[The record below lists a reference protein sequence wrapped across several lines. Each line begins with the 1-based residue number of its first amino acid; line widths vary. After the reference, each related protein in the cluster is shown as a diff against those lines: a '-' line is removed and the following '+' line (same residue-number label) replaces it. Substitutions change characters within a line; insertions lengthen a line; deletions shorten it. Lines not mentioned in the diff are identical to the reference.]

1 MVRRTFVDALRESAS
16 DARGITFAASP
27 TASSRLSYAELDAE
41 AAARAV
47 SLGAEGFGPGDI
59 ALLAFSAGLNVAR
72 AVGAAMYAG
81 ITIAPVAVTAS
92 APAPVIVER
101 MLAMLRHSGAR
112 LILSDTVTWSLLAES
127 TVGALDGVTVRLI
140 DTDERG
146 DAAGWRRPAI
156 DESALA
162 ILQYT
167 SGSTGTPKG
176 VMVTHANLLANQAVI
191 GQALRTEADGVA
203 VGWLPHYHDMGLI
216 GLLLHP
222 MYRGMDA
229 VLTSPLQFLKR
240 PAFWL
245 KLLSEHRASTTVAPD
260 FAYAM
265 CARLVSDEVVAGL
278 DLSALEVAITG
289 AEPVKARTLAAFS
302 ARFAPAGFRPE
313 AFVPAYGM
321 AETTLLVSGFRPAGE
336 PVRIRRAD
344 VAALAAGRFEPAS
357 GDALAIDSVSCGAVA
372 AGHHV
377 SVVDPAT
384 RTLRAPGEVGEL
396 WVSGPSVSAGY
407 WRDEAATRADFGAE
421 IVGEPGVRQLRTGDL
436 GIVIDGDVIV
446 TGRIKDLI
454 IVRGKN
460 VYPQDVEER
469 AAVLVP
475 ALAGPNSAA
484 FSHGAE
490 SDRVGLALEVEP
502 RALTAPD
509 AATELER
516 MRRTLVQEFGLP
528 SLDLVTVRR
537 GSLPRT
543 TSGKI
548 QRSGTRALFETDALV
563 RVDVPVA
570 AP

>member
-1 MVRRTFVDALRESAS
+1 MAGRTFVDALRSAS
-16 DARGITFAASP
+16 SAERGITFASSP
-27 TASSRLSYAELDAE
+27 TQSDRLSYAELDQE

-47 SLGAEGFGPGDI
+47 ALSADGFGPGDI

-72 AVGAAMYAG
+72 AVTAAMYAG

-92 APAPVIVER
+92 APAAVIVER

-112 LILSDTVTWSLLAES
+112 LILTDTATWSLLVES

-140 DTDERG
+140 DTDALG
-146 DAAGWRRPAI
+146 DAADWRRPMVDA
-156 DESALA
+156 DALA

-176 VMVTHANLLANQAVI
+176 VMVTHDNLLANQAVI
-191 GQALRTEADGVA
+191 GQALRTRADGVA

-245 KLLSEHRASTTVAPD
+245 RLLSEHRATTTVAPD

-265 CARLVSDEVVAGL
+265 CARLVSDEVIAEL

-289 AEPVKARTLAAFS
+289 AEPVKARTLAQFS
-302 ARFAPAGFRPE
+302 ARFAAAGFRAD

-321 AETTLLVSGFRPAGE
+321 AETTLLVSGYRPQGE
-336 PVRIRRAD
+336 SARIRRAD
-344 VAALAAGRFEPAS
+344 VAALAAGRFVEAEA
-357 GDALAIDSVSCGAVA
+357 DAVAIEAVSCGAVA
-372 AGHHV
+372 PGHRV
-377 SVVDPAT
+377 SVVDPES
-384 RTLRAPGEVGEL
+384 RRPRAEGEVGEL

-407 WRDEAATRADFGAE
+407 WQDEAATRADFGAE
-421 IVGEPGVRQLRTGDL
+421 IETQPGVRQLRTGDL

-475 ALAGPNSAA
+475 SIAGPNSAA
-484 FSHGAE
+484 FSHGSDA
-490 SDRVGLALEVEP
+490 DRVALALEVEP
-502 RALTAPD
+502 RALS
-509 AATELER
+509 AAGAAAELER

-548 QRSGTRALFETDALV
+548 QRSGARALFEADALV

-570 AP
+570 VP